1 MSKRRPMDRGSDRAR
16 GFSLP
21 ELLAVMALLGIAIAI
36 GIPIV
41 NEQVRIAKVR
51 AAADELAL
59 HLRAARMIAVT
70 QRTTIDFTVNV
81 DPRNS
86 YLYRGNDG
94 ELKEF
99 PTPDRVRISEASDR
113 LIRFKRNG
121 SVDAASSVV
130 LESVVSGAR
139 ERWTATV
146 NTMGL
151 ATLVH
156 ERVN

>member
-1 MSKRRPMDRGSDRAR
+1 VIERRSGHGHSVPGE

-41 NEQVRIAKVR
+41 NEQVRIAEVR
-51 AAADELAL
+51 AAADDLAL
-59 HLRAARMIAVT
+59 HLRAARMISVT
-70 QRTTIDFTVNV
+70 QHRPIEFKVFV
-81 DPRNS
+81 DPDNAFEYERTKDKAKR
-86 YLYRGNDG
+86 YW
-94 ELKEF
+94 
-99 PTPDRVRISEASDR
+99 TPERVKIAATSDHSI
-113 LIRFKRNG
+113 LFKQNG
-121 SVDAASSVV
+121 SVDVASSII
-130 LESVVSGAR
+130 LESQVSGAT

-146 NTMGL
+146 STMGM